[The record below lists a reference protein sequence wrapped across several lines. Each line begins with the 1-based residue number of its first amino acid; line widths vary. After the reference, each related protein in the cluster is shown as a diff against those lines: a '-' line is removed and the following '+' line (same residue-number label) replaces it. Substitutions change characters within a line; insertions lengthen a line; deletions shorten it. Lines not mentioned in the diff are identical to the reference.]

1 MLRGGIVGLG
11 RLGQQ
16 YVRLLQQDERTT
28 VGGVYDLDAALTERI
43 GREHGLHACRSL
55 DELIDERQLD
65 FLYVGTPDFAHVEAT
80 LRAVEAGLDVLVD
93 KPLTTNLS
101 DALKIRDAVN
111 KAGVRCVT
119 AFSNRY
125 NPPFV
130 AAKTAID
137 RGDIGAVRIFNGRL
151 NDAIW
156 VPTDMLSWAASST
169 PGWFLMSHVA
179 DVAQWLS
186 GQRPVEVYGSQVVG
200 RLKELGVDTIDSL
213 HGSVTYDDGGHGF
226 FESQWIL
233 PNGLTQAFDMKLDIV
248 GTEGSVHIDSHY
260 QSVQVV
266 TDRPRNP
273 GAFDIEI
280 NGRLLGQTAFLFQA
294 FIDAI
299 VADRGADI
307 SIDEGVENVRLI
319 EAVHESAKERTPKR
333 LEG

>member
-11 RLGQQ
+11 RLGQR
-16 YVRLLQQDERTT
+16 YVRLLTQDERTT

-43 GREHGLHACRSL
+43 GRELGVHACRSL
-55 DELIDERQLD
+55 DELIEACKLD
-65 FLYVGTPDFAHVEAT
+65 FLYVGTPDFAHLDAT
-80 LRAVEAGLDVLVD
+80 MRGVEAGLDVLVD

-111 KAGVRCVT
+111 EAGVRCVT

-130 AAKTAID
+130 AAKAAID

-186 GQRPVEVYGSQVVG
+186 DQRPVEVYGSQVVG
-200 RLKELGVDTIDSL
+200 RLQGLGVDTIDSL
-213 HGSVTYDDGGHGF
+213 HANVTYDDGGHGF

-248 GTEGSVHIDSHY
+248 GTEGSIHIDSHY
-260 QSVQVV
+260 QAIQVV
-266 TDRPRNP
+266 TDRTRNP

-280 NGRLLGQTAFLFQA
+280 NGRLLGQTAYLFQA

-299 VADRGADI
+299 VADRAADI
-307 SIDEGVENVRLI
+307 SIDEGVANVRLI
-319 EAVHESAKERTPKR
+319 EAIHESAKERAPRR